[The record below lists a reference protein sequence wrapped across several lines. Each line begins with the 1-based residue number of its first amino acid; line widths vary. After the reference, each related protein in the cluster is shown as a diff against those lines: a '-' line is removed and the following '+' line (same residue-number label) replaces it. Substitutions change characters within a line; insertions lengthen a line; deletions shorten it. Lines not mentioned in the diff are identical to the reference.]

1 MYPKGIRVLA
11 LKFLTGYTAEKP
23 DWEQGVWNGSGEV
36 TLQIGGGGRNRNIG
50 MSGTQGHAA
59 PGMI

>member
-36 TLQIGGGGRNRNIG
+36 TPQIGGGGRNRNIDRK
-50 MSGTQGHAA
+50 SVV
-59 PGMI
+59 